1 MNAPFLRCN
10 RQNACLRTISLRILL
25 LMTLA
30 AVWKLDHNTQLS
42 AQEQTPQNREAG
54 NQSSAS
60 RSDKPGIAARSEI
73 ITKSFDWKSL
83 DEDPSYGRVC
93 VADLGVALTNSTLA
107 VAINLNNDSQNPI
120 EARIVSSSCGCI
132 SNVPQAMKI
141 EPGGAFSHTFKV
153 ALPNRPGTY
162 KNEVTFFNEG
172 GICLLQILFKSDVQL
187 PINLPSSL
195 TIEAE
200 DDSKQSISISPSL
213 SHEKLDQYRIR
224 INAPE
229 IVGLEISHEQGS
241 LLSLSP
247 RLNPH
252 STNTVASVEVIDA
265 DGKSSHSSLT
275 LLYPNRILMLPKS
288 ISLTPVGDGFS
299 GFFIL
304 KRKGIVQSLDAKS
317 LVIKLVDKNNNEVS
331 LKNVESKPIS
341 DASKDSTKITF
352 SLSKKP
358 SPDTLPLK
366 LQLVTPSFTYESTC
380 ELK

>member
-1 MNAPFLRCN
+1 MNAPFRRSIRLEVSHLTNNLRN
-10 RQNACLRTISLRILL
+10 LL
-25 LMTLA
+25 LITLA
-30 AVWKLDHNTQLS
+30 AVCMLNYCTQLD
-42 AQEQTPQNREAG
+42 AQDQSPHSRDAG
-54 NQSSAS
+54 DQSSS
-60 RSDKPGIAARSEI
+60 SQSDKPGLIAASDA

-83 DEDPSYGRVC
+83 DEDTSYGRVC
-93 VADLGVALTNSTLA
+93 VVDLGEALTNTTLA
-107 VAINLNNDSQNPI
+107 VAIKLKNDSQKPI
-120 EARIVSSSCGCI
+120 DARIVSSSCGCI
-132 SNVPQAMKI
+132 SNVPQSMKI
-141 EPGGAFSHTFKV
+141 EPDGVFSHTFKV
-153 ALPNRPGTY
+153 ALPNRPGNY
-162 KNEVTFFNEG
+162 KNEVTFFDEG
-172 GICLLQILFKSDVQL
+172 GICLLQLLFKSIVQL
-187 PINLPSSL
+187 PVNLPSSL

-200 DDSKQSISISPSL
+200 EDSKKSVTISPTL
-213 SHEKLDQYRIR
+213 SHEKIDQYRIR

-229 IVGLEISHEQGS
+229 IVGLEVSNEKEA

-288 ISLTPVGDGFS
+288 IPLTPVGDGFN
-299 GFFIL
+299 GYFIL

-317 LVIKLVDKNNNEVS
+317 LVIKLLDKNNNEVP

-341 DASKDSTKITF
+341 DSSKDSTKITF

-358 SPDTLPLK
+358 SPDSLPLK

>member
-1 MNAPFLRCN
+1 MA
-10 RQNACLRTISLRILL
+10 
-25 LMTLA
+25 
-30 AVWKLDHNTQLS
+30 
-42 AQEQTPQNREAG
+42 
-54 NQSSAS
+54 SSDAIP
-60 RSDKPGIAARSEI
+60 R
-73 ITKSFDWKSL
+73 SFDWKSL
-83 DEDPSYGRVC
+83 NEDPSYGRVC
-93 VADLGVALTNSTLA
+93 VVDLGEALTNATLA
-107 VAINLNNDSQNPI
+107 VAFKLKNDSQIPI
-120 EARIVSSSCGCI
+120 DARIVSSSCGCI
-132 SNVPQAMKI
+132 SNVPQSLKI
-141 EPGGAFSHTFKV
+141 NPDEIFSHTFKV
-153 ALPNRPGTY
+153 ALPNRPGNY
-162 KNEVTFFNEG
+162 KNEVTFFDEG
-172 GICLLQILFKSDVQL
+172 GICLLQILFKSVVQL

-200 DDSKQSISISPSL
+200 DDVKKPITISPSL
-213 SHEKLDQYRIR
+213 SNEKLDQYRVR

-229 IVGLEISHEQGS
+229 IVGFEISNEKEA

-252 STNTVASVEVIDA
+252 STNTAASVEVIDS

-288 ISLTPVGDGFS
+288 IPLTPVGDGFT
-299 GFFIL
+299 GYFIL

-317 LVIKLVDKNNNEVS
+317 LVIKLLDKNNNELS

-352 SLSKKP
+352 SVLKKP
-358 SPDTLPLK
+358 SPDSLPLK

>member
-1 MNAPFLRCN
+1 
-10 RQNACLRTISLRILL
+10 
-25 LMTLA
+25 
-30 AVWKLDHNTQLS
+30 V
-42 AQEQTPQNREAG
+42 
-54 NQSSAS
+54 
-60 RSDKPGIAARSEI
+60 
-73 ITKSFDWKSL
+73 
-83 DEDPSYGRVC
+83 
-93 VADLGVALTNSTLA
+93 DLGYALTNTFWA
-107 VAINLNNDSQNPI
+107 VDLKLKHDSQKPI

-132 SNVPQAMKI
+132 SNVPQSMKI
-141 EPGGAFSHTFKV
+141 EPDGVFSHTLKV
-153 ALPNRPGTY
+153 ALPNRPGSY
-162 KNEVTFFNEG
+162 KNEVTFFDEG
-172 GICLLQILFKSDVQL
+172 GICLLQILFKSVVQL
-187 PINLPSSL
+187 PIRLPSSL

-200 DDSKQSISISPSL
+200 EDSKQSIAISPSL
-213 SHEKLDQYRIR
+213 SHEKLDQYRVR

-229 IVGLEISHEQGS
+229 IVGLEISSEKGS

-275 LLYPNRILMLPKS
+275 LLYPNRIHMLPKS
-288 ISLTPVGDGFS
+288 IPLTPVGDGFT
-299 GFFIL
+299 GYFIL
-304 KRKGIVQSLDAKS
+304 KRKGIVQNLDAKS

-331 LKNVESKPIS
+331 LKNVESKPIA
-341 DASKDSTKITF
+341 DASKDATKITF

>member
-1 MNAPFLRCN
+1 
-10 RQNACLRTISLRILL
+10 
-25 LMTLA
+25 MT
-30 AVWKLDHNTQLS
+30 NT
-42 AQEQTPQNREAG
+42 
-54 NQSSAS
+54 
-60 RSDKPGIAARSEI
+60 
-73 ITKSFDWKSL
+73 
-83 DEDPSYGRVC
+83 
-93 VADLGVALTNSTLA
+93 TLA
-107 VAINLNNDSQNPI
+107 VDLKLKNDTQKPI
-120 EARIVSSSCGCI
+120 DARIVSSSCGCI
-132 SNVPQAMKI
+132 SNVPQSMKI
-141 EPGGAFSHTFKV
+141 EPEGIFSHTFKV
-153 ALPNRPGTY
+153 ALPNRPGNY
-162 KNEVTFFNEG
+162 KNEVTFFDEG
-172 GICLLQILFKSDVQL
+172 GICLLQILFKSVVQL
-187 PINLPSSL
+187 PISLPSSL
-195 TIEAE
+195 TIESE
-200 DDSKQSISISPSL
+200 DDSKPSITISPSL

-229 IVGLEISHEQGS
+229 IVGFEVTNEKEA

-265 DGKSSHSSLT
+265 NGKSSHSSLT

-288 ISLTPVGDGFS
+288 IPLTPVSDGFA

-317 LVIKLVDKNNNEVS
+317 LVIKLLDKNNNE
-331 LKNVESKPIS
+331 LPLRNVESKPIS

-358 SPDTLPLK
+358 SPDSLPLK